1 MNYIIGDVIKNAKKI
16 KIFKDLYCLTK
27 YFLKIYFCIRYKKF
41 YRFYFFFI

>member
-27 YFLKIYFCIRYKKF
+27 YFLKILKKKL
-41 YRFYFFFI
+41 FFFYLKILKL